1 MPKKNGEE
9 AEVKNFEVEQMFPG
23 HPKHKRHAFSFT
35 VGGNEF
41 KGHFYE
47 GEITWMNPHPKQMYS
62 EEKVDEIE
70 NKIHGIL
77 SQEGI
82 SNQLQDIEMTQAFQ
96 DRLHERRQ
104 VILKVMGEEFKGF
117 VHEGEIRWFH
127 PHPKQSLK
135 NEQVEAIETE
145 IHEKAAEQSK
155 E

>member
-1 MPKKNGEE
+1 
-9 AEVKNFEVEQMFPG
+9 
-23 HPKHKRHAFSFT
+23 
-35 VGGNEF
+35 
-41 KGHFYE
+41 
-47 GEITWMNPHPKQMYS
+47 MNPHPKQMYS

-70 NKIHGIL
+70 NKIHEIL
-77 SQEGI
+77 SQQGI

-104 VILKVMGEEFKGF
+104 VILKVMGEEFKGL

-127 PHPKQSLK
+127 PHPKQILK
-135 NEQVEAIETE
+135 DEHVEAIETE

>member
-1 MPKKNGEE
+1 MTINEICPELFFRIILGCEIICPSFFWGCLDILLFVDYEGGKTMPKKNGEE

-41 KGHFYE
+41 KGHFNE

-77 SQEGI
+77 SQQGI

-104 VILKVMGEEFKGF
+104 VILKVMG
-117 VHEGEIRWFH
+117 
-127 PHPKQSLK
+127 
-135 NEQVEAIETE
+135 
-145 IHEKAAEQSK
+145 
-155 E
+155 